1 MQFTYGDDSLNP
13 EKMENNDRP
22 VEFDRLRL
30 HVSQLFPC
38 SEEPDLMQNQLLQKI
53 EQSLREDRFQ
63 RLLPNGK
70 IFLIEIETF
79 FNDIVKKQDE
89 VTEACDNEAW
99 IQQRT
104 WNQCRFTETQ
114 VNEFLKIAL
123 AKYTMS
129 LVEPGEA
136 VGAIGAQ
143 SISEPGTQM
152 TLKVRQL
159 HLKQSLLSRV
169 LRLTCLFPTL
179 EDISFCRSF
188 FDECHPWRSP
198 P

>member
-1 MQFTYGDDSLNP
+1 
-13 EKMENNDRP
+13 
-22 VEFDRLRL
+22 
-30 HVSQLFPC
+30 
-38 SEEPDLMQNQLLQKI
+38 MQNQLLQKI

-70 IFLIEIETF
+70 SFLIEIESF
-79 FNDIVKKQDE
+79 FKDIVKKQGE
-89 VTEACDNEAW
+89 ATEECDNEAW

-114 VNEFLKIAL
+114 VNEFLKMAL
-123 AKYTMS
+123 AKYTVS

-152 TLKVRQL
+152 TLKVR
-159 HLKQSLLSRV
+159 HCISSKICYARV
-169 LRLTCLFPTL
+169 IRTYICLFHFVRHSILPEFL
-179 EDISFCRSF
+179 R
-188 FDECHPWRSP
+188 
-198 P
+198 

>member
-1 MQFTYGDDSLNP
+1 
-13 EKMENNDRP
+13 
-22 VEFDRLRL
+22 
-30 HVSQLFPC
+30 
-38 SEEPDLMQNQLLQKI
+38 MQNQLLQKI
-53 EQSLREDRFQ
+53 EQSLREERFQ

-70 IFLIEIETF
+70 RFLIEIKTY

-89 VTEACDNEAW
+89 ATEACENEAW

-114 VNEFLKIAL
+114 VNEFLKMAL
-123 AKYTMS
+123 AKYTIS

-152 TLKVRQL
+152 TLKVRQS
-159 HLKQSLLSRV
+159 HLKQNMLCSCHLNLHLSFS
-169 LRLTCLFPTL
+169 T
-179 EDISFCRSF
+179 S
-188 FDECHPWRSP
+188 
-198 P
+198 